1 MKAIVYTK
9 YGSPEVLQPQEVSKP
24 TPKDNEILI
33 KVHATTVNYGDITAR
48 DFANIPA
55 SQFNMPGLLWF
66 LARMTFGWNKPKQTI
81 LGSELAGEIVAV
93 GKDVQRFKSG
103 DQVFAYTGQNM
114 GAYAEYLCMPETGM
128 VAKKPS
134 NLSFEEA
141 AAIPYGTITALS
153 LLSAAKLQAGQK
165 ILILGA
171 SGGIGSAAVQLA
183 KHYFG
188 AEVTGVCSTQGL
200 ELVKSLGA
208 DHVID
213 YSQEDFTQN
222 KQQYDLILDILGRGS
237 FTKSKKVLTQHGIY
251 LLASFKTKQL
261 SQMLLTSRSKQKV
274 ICALSS
280 ENQKDMELIKEL
292 CEQGK
297 IKAFIGKNYP
307 LEQTAQAHK
316 YVESGRKTGS
326 IIINVA

>member
-9 YGSPEVLQPQEVSKP
+9 YGSPDVLEQQNVPKP

-48 DFANIPA
+48 DFGHISA
-55 SQFNMPGLLWF
+55 SQFNMPGLFWF
-66 LARMTFGWNKPKQTI
+66 LAKITFGWNQPKKTI
-81 LGSELAGEIVAV
+81 LGSELSGEIVAI
-93 GKDVQRFKSG
+93 GKDVKRFNVG
-103 DQVFAYTGQNM
+103 DQVFAYPGQNM
-114 GAYAEYLCMPETGM
+114 GAYAEYLSMPETGM
-128 VAKKPS
+128 VAEKPE
-134 NLSFEEA
+134 NLTFEEA
-141 AAIPYGTITALS
+141 AAIPYGAITALS
-153 LLSAAKLQAGQK
+153 LLRAAKLKAGQK

-171 SGGIGSAAVQLA
+171 SGGIGAAAVQLA
-183 KHYFG
+183 KYHFS

-200 ELVKSLGA
+200 TLVKSLGA

-222 KQQYDLILDILGRGS
+222 NQQYDLILDILGKGS
-237 FTKSKKVLTQHGIY
+237 FTKSKKVLTPKGIY

-261 SQMLLTSRSKQKV
+261 WQMLLTSKSQQKV

-280 ENQKDMELIKEL
+280 ENQKDLELIKEL

-297 IKAFIGKNYP
+297 IKAFINKNYP
-307 LEQTAQAHK
+307 LEQTAEAHK

-326 IIINVA
+326 IVINVA